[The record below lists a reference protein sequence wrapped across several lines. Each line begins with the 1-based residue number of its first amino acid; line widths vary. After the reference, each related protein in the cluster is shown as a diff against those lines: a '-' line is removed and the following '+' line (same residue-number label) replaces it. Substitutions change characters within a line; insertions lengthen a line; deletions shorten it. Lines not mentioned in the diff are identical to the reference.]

1 MVLPPRFESPDLVIA
16 RLVGVITASD
26 QAELVQ
32 FVRAAIPMAG
42 SVRVL
47 LRLEQFAGWNPGAHV
62 DSGAMW
68 LRDDEGVSRIA
79 IVGDPAWRAVVLTVL
94 TQPLRRLPI
103 EYFATEAAARRWLE
117 RPFHAVMRVTST

>member
-1 MVLPPRFESPDLVIA
+1 MVLNRHFEVPDLVA
-16 RLVGVITASD
+16 ATLAGVITAND

-47 LRLEQFAGWNPGAHV
+47 VRLEQFAGWNPGAHANG
-62 DSGAMW
+62 DALW

-79 IVGDPAWRAVVLTVL
+79 LVGDPAWRVMVLTVF
-94 TQPLRRLPI
+94 TQPLRQVPI

-117 RPFHAVMRVTST
+117 RPARAVMPVPST